1 MAVLRSLAAYQP
13 FRRAMPAR
21 PQGGSTLRFLLQDDR
36 FPRAVSAC
44 LTETRS
50 QLKGL
55 ARAEDTLDACTN
67 AAMLVASAAVP
78 RLALGGL
85 SEFLDEV
92 QVALSEVHH
101 QIDQTYFRPTDVDW
115 QPTSVAS

>member
-1 MAVLRSLAAYQP
+1 M
-13 FRRAMPAR
+13 
-21 PQGGSTLRFLLQDDR
+21 
-36 FPRAVSAC
+36 SAC

-78 RLALGGL
+78 RLRSAGSASSSTKSRWRCQRSTTRSTG
-85 SEFLDEV
+85 
-92 QVALSEVHH
+92 
-101 QIDQTYFRPTDVDW
+101 PTSAPLDVDW